1 MAKKQTY
8 RKTGIG
14 ATFAANLKLIC
25 DVRHVTDEQVMDY
38 MGMCRATYYKKMR
51 LPGEWKMEEV
61 ASASRLFRIPQ
72 EDLVSRMLKPE
83 EVAA

>member
-1 MAKKQTY
+1 MAKKQTF

-25 DVRHVTDEQVMDY
+25 DVRSKPAEDVMVY
-38 MGMCRATYYKKMR
+38 MGICRATYYDRMKHPER
-51 LPGEWKMEEV
+51 WT
-61 ASASRLFRIPQ
+61 ASNMDSAAKLFKIPVG
-72 EDLVSRMLKPE
+72 DLVSRMLTPE